1 MKKNLRQFVVVFL
14 LILIILSLFYKPF
27 NRSLRSLISRP
38 TRGIRAVL
46 FQTSSSIEKNFSFI
60 FNIKNLRSENED
72 LARKLQALQVDESQ
86 INELTTENKLLKQEI
101 GFVKENEEGSLV
113 PARIIQRDPVAF
125 LDNII
130 IDKGSDDGV
139 APKMAVVYNG
149 VLVGQVSVVY
159 KTTSKV
165 TLITS
170 KDSMVQAMLQDSR
183 ANGLLKGGLSGL
195 YLDNIVLDT
204 QYKTGENVITSGLG
218 GDIRQGILI
227 GTAGK
232 MQSYS
237 SGIFESIE
245 VNPLVDFSKLEI
257 VFV

>member
-1 MKKNLRQFVVVFL
+1 M
-14 LILIILSLFYKPF
+14 
-27 NRSLRSLISRP
+27 
-38 TRGIRAVL
+38 
-46 FQTSSSIEKNFSFI
+46 
-60 FNIKNLRSENED
+60 
-72 LARKLQALQVDESQ
+72 
-86 INELTTENKLLKQEI
+86 
-101 GFVKENEEGSLV
+101 
-113 PARIIQRDPVAF
+113 
-125 LDNII
+125 
-130 IDKGSDDGV
+130 

-257 VFV
+257 VFVEK